1 MKKILFSVVS
11 LMTLVTLAACGNKVN
26 SNKDSVSKAATKS
39 ASSAI
44 NTSSSRKDNQSK
56 GSSSKNIKMNL
67 SAIQSGN
74 FSSLLNGDWKMIGA
88 KVNYHKGNGLEFDTS
103 QVDGQL
109 SISKDRIANDDVT
122 LSRGGLTVDGEQ
134 EVTGIQNNG
143 KTLSFSTDDEDK
155 TNWAITF
162 YPIGTTTE
170 YQVDSNGGTNKQ
182 NLITVWTSNNN
193 YTQVFAQDNLETSNA
208 SSLTPDKKQKQ
219 SGLWN
224 TEKDQKLQS
233 FISEWSKTMNQDYQK
248 YDGTNELEVSTGMSY
263 PSDLSSETV
272 KGQQASIG
280 WSKDG
285 KGSYEY
291 NVVAIY
297 NHDGTVPPLPN
308 RITYCFAFHNGKPVV
323 LVDQSR
329 DGGGDFEETQNAKLN
344 AGFNEIAQN

>member
-11 LMTLVTLAACGNKVN
+11 LMMLVTLAACGDKVN
-26 SNKDSVSKAATKS
+26 GNKDSVSKAATKS

-109 SISKDRIANDDVT
+109 SISKDRIVDDQLTLERHNLMINGEDGVT
-122 LSRGGLTVDGEQ
+122 KV
-134 EVTGIQNNG
+134 QNNG
-143 KTLSFSTDDEDK
+143 EILTISTENDDEA
-155 TNWAITF
+155 NWAITF

-170 YQVDSNGGTNKQ
+170 YQGDSNGGANKQ

-193 YTQVFAQDNLETSNA
+193 YTQVFAQDNPETSNA

-219 SGLWN
+219 SALWN

-263 PSDLSSETV
+263 PSDLANEPV

-285 KGSYEY
+285 KGNYEY

-297 NHDGTVPPLPN
+297 NHNRTVPPLPS

>member
-11 LMTLVTLAACGNKVN
+11 LMVLVMLAACGNKMD
-26 SNKDSVSKAATKS
+26 SNKDSISKTTKS
-39 ASSAI
+39 SSSAI
-44 NTSSSRKDNQSK
+44 SMGFSRKNDQSK

-67 SAIQSGN
+67 SAIQNGN

-109 SISKDRIANDDVT
+109 SISRDKIVDDQLT
-122 LSRGGLTVDGEQ
+122 LERRSLMVNGEE
-134 EVTGIQNNG
+134 EVTKIQNNG
-143 KTLSFSTDDEDK
+143 KTLSISTENDDK
-155 TNWAITF
+155 ANWALTF

-182 NLITVWTSNNN
+182 NLITVWMSNNN
-193 YTQVFAQDNLETSNA
+193 YTQVFAQDNPETSNT
-208 SSLTPDKKQKQ
+208 SSTTSDKKGKQ

-224 TEKDQKLQS
+224 TDKDDKLES
-233 FISEWSKTMNQDYQK
+233 FISQWSKTMNQDYQK
-248 YDGTNELEVSTGMSY
+248 YDGTNELKVSTGMSY
-263 PSDLSSETV
+263 PSNLANETV

-297 NHDGTVPPLPN
+297 NHNGTLPPLPN

-329 DGGGDFEETQNAKLN
+329 DGGGDFEETQNVKLN
-344 AGFNEIAQN
+344 SGFNEIAKN